1 MISNS
6 KAFIKR
12 IAFLICLTL
21 GVAGGCPPVLA
32 QNSQT
37 NYERPFIV
45 LEDVQVPVTTGG
57 ACELVP
63 ATTSQSIEV
72 KFDTLQKTVQAT
84 TEAMIQLDIEI
95 GNVSQVNLFEIEL
108 EYDKERV
115 SYVEETLC
123 LEGGVLISKDIC
135 DGKVKL
141 LFGTMQVQDL
151 QEVQKVMSLQFETKD
166 NLKNGDEIQI
176 KLNQCDVV
184 SINDKDETQLI
195 KGLNQPEVIT
205 IYVIE
210 EEPTPDINKDGVVTL
225 EDLSIAMK
233 YYSIDSTQDLWDKA
247 KKCDVIQDGIIDM
260 ADLIA
265 IRLAMK

>member
-1 MISNS
+1 M
-6 KAFIKR
+6 
-12 IAFLICLTL
+12 
-21 GVAGGCPPVLA
+21 
-32 QNSQT
+32 
-37 NYERPFIV
+37 
-45 LEDVQVPVTTGG
+45 
-57 ACELVP
+57 
-63 ATTSQSIEV
+63 
-72 KFDTLQKTVQAT
+72 
-84 TEAMIQLDIEI
+84 
-95 GNVSQVNLFEIEL
+95 
-108 EYDKERV
+108 
-115 SYVEETLC
+115 
-123 LEGGVLISKDIC
+123 
-135 DGKVKL
+135 
-141 LFGTMQVQDL
+141 
-151 QEVQKVMSLQFETKD
+151 
-166 NLKNGDEIQI
+166 IQI

-265 IRLAMK
+265 IRLTMK